1 MTRDEHLRRELER
14 LFREWS
20 VRTAPIGALIF
31 LLIAP
36 LDFIGVPELAARFL
50 AYRVAAAAGLLLVW
64 RLAPGPAPRSRCAP
78 GSWPASWS
86 RAARSRS

>member
-1 MTRDEHLRRELER
+1 MTRDEHIGRELER

-36 LDFIGVPELAARFL
+36 LDFISAPELAVRFL
-50 AYRVAAAAGLLLVW
+50 VYRVAAAAGLLLVW
-64 RLAPGPAPRSRCAP
+64 RMAARVRVPA
-78 GSWPASWS
+78 
-86 RAARSRS
+86 RAARLDPAGVVIGPSRSR